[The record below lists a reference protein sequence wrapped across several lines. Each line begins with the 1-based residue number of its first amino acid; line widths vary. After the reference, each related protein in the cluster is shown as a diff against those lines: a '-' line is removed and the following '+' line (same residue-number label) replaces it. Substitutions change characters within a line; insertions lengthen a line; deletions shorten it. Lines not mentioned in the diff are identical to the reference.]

1 MRKNLQIGP
10 YQTSFARDYS
20 NYFSPRQFI
29 AQRRQLKGG
38 DTVVVPVD
46 TFAGQGGGA
55 PPTVAGNTTKPVDPI
70 RRDIP
75 LRDPRQVAKD
85 EEAARQ
91 KRDLDLK
98 RLVEEN
104 RKKVA
109 AMKEEDMD
117 AFWNRVR
124 TKLGKKQ

>member
-1 MRKNLQIGP
+1 
-10 YQTSFARDYS
+10 
-20 NYFSPRQFI
+20 
-29 AQRRQLKGG
+29 
-38 DTVVVPVD
+38 
-46 TFAGQGGGA
+46 
-55 PPTVAGNTTKPVDPI
+55 VAGNSSKPSVDPI